1 MKDIRNFF
9 ITTIA
14 ATFLL
19 TGCAST
25 PLPALIFNSSEH
37 HVSGSPI
44 TGPTDAK
51 ILKSGK
57 SCSNYS
63 ILNWL
68 FYSGGEGSI
77 EEAMKDG
84 KITRIA
90 IVDKSAFSILSVV
103 FSRECVV
110 VFGE

>member
-1 MKDIRNFF
+1 MNRTKVFLSMIVS
-9 ITTIA
+9 A
-14 ATFLL
+14 FLL

-44 TGPTDAK
+44 TGPTDVK

-84 KITRIA
+84 KITKVA
-90 IVDKSAFSILSVV
+90 VVDKSAFSILSFI
-103 FSRECVV
+103 FSRECVL